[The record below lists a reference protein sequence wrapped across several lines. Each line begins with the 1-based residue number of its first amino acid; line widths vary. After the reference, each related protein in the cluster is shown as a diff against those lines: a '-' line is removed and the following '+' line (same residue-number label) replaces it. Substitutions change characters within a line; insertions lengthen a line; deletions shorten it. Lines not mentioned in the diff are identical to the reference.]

1 MLFGVLSGILLVLIP
16 FETFNEAVGMTLWI
30 ITCFFF
36 GLSIAIN
43 SMVCWAM
50 ISDCIDYQE
59 IRTGIRQEGVV
70 YATYSLGRK
79 LTQDIGATLVSW
91 LLLLTSYNPELKP
104 LEQVV
109 GTSKQ
114 VRMMLGV
121 IYLVAFALQ
130 FIVLLFGYYL
140 NKAKIFE
147 IENALGRSNNDI
159 VLLNENDY

>member
-1 MLFGVLSGILLVLIP
+1 
-16 FETFNEAVGMTLWI
+16 
-30 ITCFFF
+30 
-36 GLSIAIN
+36 
-43 SMVCWAM
+43 M

-59 IRTGIRQEGVV
+59 IRTGVRQEGVV

-104 LEQVV
+104 LEQVA

-130 FIVLLFGYYL
+130 FIVLLFGYNL

-159 VLLNENDY
+159 VLLNENDD